1 MILECC
7 SKSLLCVCHLP
18 TRTWVPVQGDL
29 EFPRSL
35 PIPGMLRQTL
45 SCWCLSTGLGQ
56 GWEGREGAF
65 PAGDTRSKQDL
76 CATECQL
83 GFVPLRGVSRMLFQR
98 DVQRLLRGL
107 TPTRGATVKREP
119 GNSQHHQDLLLGS
132 SSSPCHGNDPAGTRM
147 ELCNPALGSWLPQG
161 HRDEASGHPTRIL
174 LSASRCQRG
183 ENQNH
188 PEMLCWATR
197 GVVSQPWFPHPV
209 RGRSCSSPSPWMD
222 LSVGSLKTRKKS
234 QFSAPLEPLRVLILL
249 LWVLLPRSW
258 WGCAVPWAIPGLGF
272 PSTSWEWSAAVG
284 RGHIPFLGGKLL
296 G

>member
-18 TRTWVPVQGDL
+18 ARTCVPVQGDL
-29 EFPRSL
+29 GFRRSL

-45 SCWCLSTGLGQ
+45 SRWCLNTGMGGKGRGLSSRGHSEQ
-56 GWEGREGAF
+56 TGSLRHRVPAGVCPPPWSLQDVIPEGCAAAAPWADTNTWSDGEEGTWEF
-65 PAGDTRSKQDL
+65 PAPPR
-76 CATECQL
+76 
-83 GFVPLRGVSRMLFQR
+83 
-98 DVQRLLRGL
+98 
-107 TPTRGATVKREP
+107 
-119 GNSQHHQDLLLGS
+119 DLLLGS
-132 SSSPCHGNDPAGTRM
+132 SSSPCCGNDPAGTRM
-147 ELCNPALGSWLPQG
+147 ELCSPALGSWLPQG

-174 LSASRCQRG
+174 LSTSRCQRG

-197 GVVSQPWFPHPV
+197 GVVSQPCFPHPV

-272 PSTSWEWSAAVG
+272 PSTSWEWSAAVA